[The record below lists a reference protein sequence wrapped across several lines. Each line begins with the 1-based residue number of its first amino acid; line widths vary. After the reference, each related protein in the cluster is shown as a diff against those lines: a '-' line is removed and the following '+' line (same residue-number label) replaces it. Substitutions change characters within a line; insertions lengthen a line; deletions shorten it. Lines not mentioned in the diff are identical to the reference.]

1 MTTKEHDWMIIG
13 ENMKAERI
21 ELGMSQQSVGYKLGC
36 SDKKVRHFEQGK
48 EIKDR
53 DSFYKQYK
61 QILNYSYDVHLS
73 EPEKEIEDNLYE
85 QAKRTLCKLL
95 PSHLR
100 AKFEVYSFIAGGCI
114 HSIYNGEEPNDYDFF
129 LTNKKYAQILKDYF
143 SGIEGLEE
151 KSSAKKGTYKGLPL
165 IITDNAITIGK
176 YQIITQ
182 WVGNIH
188 DVVSEFDFKHNM
200 FYYYNG
206 EIGTL
211 SDFKYL
217 DEKKL
222 VYNDDRG
229 RNIGHTFIRTIK
241 FVERGWTIS
250 HKELSKL
257 LIKLNDVGL
266 SENEIK
272 AFSNSIIKNE
282 ELDTYS
288 SDSNSSTDSN
298 TSITIECEDDE
309 NYE

>member
-1 MTTKEHDWMIIG
+1 MTTKHDWKTVG
-13 ENMKAERI
+13 KNMKGERI
-21 ELGMSQQSVGYKLGC
+21 ECGMSQQSVGYKLGC
-36 SDKKVRHFEQGK
+36 SDKKVRHFEQGR

-53 DSFYKQYK
+53 DSFYKKYK
-61 QILNYSYDVHLS
+61 QILNNSYDVHLS

-85 QAKRTLCKLL
+85 QAKRTLKELL

-100 AKFEVYSFIAGGCI
+100 AKFEAYSFIAGGCV
-114 HSIYNGEEPNDYDFF
+114 HSIYNGEDPNDYDFF
-129 LTNKKYAQILKDYF
+129 LTNEKYAQTLKEYF
-143 SGIEGLEE
+143 NSIEGLEE
-151 KSSAKKGTYKGLPL
+151 KSNAKKGTYKGLSL
-165 IITDNAITIGK
+165 IVTDNAITIGQ

-188 DVVSEFDFKHNM
+188 DVVSEFDFKHNQ

-222 VYNDDRG
+222 VYNDERG

-266 SENEIK
+266 NENEIK
-272 AFSNSIIKNE
+272 SFNNSIIKNE
-282 ELDTYS
+282 EPDTYS
-288 SDSNSSTDSN
+288 ETSSSTN
-298 TSITIECEDDE
+298 TTIECEEDE

>member
-1 MTTKEHDWMIIG
+1 MTTKHDRETVG
-13 ENMKAERI
+13 KNMKAERI
-21 ELGMSQQSVGYKLGC
+21 KRGLSQQSVAYKLGC
-36 SDKKVRHFEQGK
+36 SDKRVRHFEQGR

-53 DSFYKQYK
+53 DSFYQKYK
-61 QILNYSYDVHLS
+61 KLLNDNLDCHLS
-73 EPEKEIEDNLYE
+73 EPKKEVEDNLYE
-85 QAKRTLCKLL
+85 QAKRTLKELL

-100 AKFEVYSFIAGGCI
+100 TRFDTYSFIAGGCI

-129 LTNKKYAQILKDYF
+129 LTNKKYGQTIKEYF
-143 SGIEGLEE
+143 NSIEGLEE
-151 KSSAKKGTYKGLPL
+151 KSNAKKGTYKGLPL
-165 IITDNAITIGK
+165 IVTDNAVSIGK

-206 EIGTL
+206 EIGTC

-222 VYNDDRG
+222 VYNDERG

-250 HKELSKL
+250 YKELSKL

-266 SENEIK
+266 SKKEIQS
-272 AFSNSIIKNE
+272 FNNSITKNE

-298 TSITIECEDDE
+298 TNVSMECEDDE